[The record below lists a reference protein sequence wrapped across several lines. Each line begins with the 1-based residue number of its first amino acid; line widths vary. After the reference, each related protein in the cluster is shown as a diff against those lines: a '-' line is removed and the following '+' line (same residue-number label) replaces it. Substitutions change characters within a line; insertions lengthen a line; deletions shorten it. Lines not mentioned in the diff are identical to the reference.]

1 MVFVLFLFFLLF
13 LTDSDTKHIFIT
25 FNYFYEHFIDD
36 KTDIIYHCSQGQ
48 LKNFSGFSTLDCS
61 YHLQSNY
68 SVMYM
73 CLIQFCL
80 LLKIDSKLND

>member
-1 MVFVLFLFFLLF
+1 M
-13 LTDSDTKHIFIT
+13 TQPIFIT
-25 FNYFYEHFIDD
+25 FNFFDDHLIDD
-36 KTDIIYHCSQGQ
+36 KTDIIYHSSQGQ
-48 LKNFSGFSTLDCS
+48 LKNISRFSTLDCS

-80 LLKIDSKLND
+80 LPKIDSKLND